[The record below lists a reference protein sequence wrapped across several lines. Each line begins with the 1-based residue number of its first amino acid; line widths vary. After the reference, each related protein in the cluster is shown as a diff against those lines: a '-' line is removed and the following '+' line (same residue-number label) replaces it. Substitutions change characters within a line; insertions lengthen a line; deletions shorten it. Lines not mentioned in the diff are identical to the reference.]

1 MQKKQSKKP
10 KEEEAEE
17 DFSIVE
23 NNLNED
29 SFEEDLDSED
39 DDDSEYEE
47 DEDMEC
53 LYDEPL
59 DNVDEVLFF
68 AERLSAL

>member
-1 MQKKQSKKP
+1 MNG
-10 KEEEAEE
+10 E
-17 DFSIVE
+17 
-23 NNLNED
+23 ED

-39 DDDSEYEE
+39 DDEEYDNN
-47 DEDMEC
+47 DEDCEC

-59 DNVDEVLFF
+59 DSVDEVLFF